1 MLSLDIDLLRVFVA
15 IAEETSFTGA
25 GRRLYRTQS
34 TVSLQLKRLERQ
46 LDKKLI
52 QRVQGRVI
60 GLTETGENLLDY
72 AYRIIRA
79 NDEAAVAIGK
89 PRLSGAVRL
98 GLPDETAQTAISQAL
113 LAFRSRHPS
122 VRLEITCRL
131 SEELENLIE
140 RGQLDLALI
149 NRCDP
154 AAALCPEHLYTEPL
168 SWVTS
173 KSLSWIPNQ
182 PIPLV
187 GFPSG
192 CAYRV
197 RALTALEEA
206 GIEWIEVYTST
217 SHYGVRE
224 AVTSGLGVAALPM
237 TSIPRQGGTNIIHL
251 ELPELGDVEVMM
263 TGTLSRETETVKCLR
278 DHIRTQI
285 SFQHDARMPESAKAM

>member
-1 MLSLDIDLLRVFVA
+1 MVSLDIDLLRVFVA

-52 QRVQGRVI
+52 QRVQGRVT

-72 AYRIIRA
+72 AHRIIRA
-79 NDEAAVAIGK
+79 NDEAVVAIGK

-98 GLPDETAQTAISQAL
+98 GLPDETAHAAISQAL
-113 LAFRSRHPS
+113 SAFRSRYPS

-154 AAALCPEHLYTEPL
+154 ATVLLPEHLYTEPL
-168 SWVTS
+168 SWVAS
-173 KSLSWIPNQ
+173 KRLSWRPNQ
-182 PIPLV
+182 PIPLA

-197 RALTALEEA
+197 HALTALEEA

-224 AVTSGLGVAALPM
+224 AVNSGLGVAALPL
-237 TSIPRQGGTNIIHL
+237 TNIPRQGGTNLFHP
-251 ELPELGDVEVMM
+251 ELPELGDVAVMM
-263 TGTLSRETETVKCLR
+263 IGTPSRETEAVKCLR

-285 SFQHDARMPESAKAM
+285 SLQHDARMPESTQAV